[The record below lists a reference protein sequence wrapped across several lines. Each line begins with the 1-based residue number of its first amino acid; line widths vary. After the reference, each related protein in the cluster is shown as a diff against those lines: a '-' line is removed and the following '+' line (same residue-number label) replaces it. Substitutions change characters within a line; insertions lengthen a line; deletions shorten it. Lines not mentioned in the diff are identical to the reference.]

1 MVNVRIGAQIFEG
14 VEKVKFDTTD
24 GGTAT
29 FEEPADLTPIVEAL
43 EAAGVTVET
52 ADMAGIAAAMATI
65 EDKIKPWKHLPNTGT
80 DLLGDYVEVT
90 VNYTPNVNVASG
102 YVQLRE
108 NYYVDSLLYPPS
120 TFGASMDLTHIQ
132 NNTFTLSPA
141 NSSSPTMNLC
151 NNNAASRI
159 ILPEEYPIYEKQGSS
174 GNVQILTY
182 QLCGT
187 APIAVYLSKKM
198 SDPRTTI
205 SSTWIGSQNNNVAE
219 QFVKCPKDTE
229 IPYFLNRMHK
239 LTVDSMVGLFE
250 NLIDRSG
257 ETTVATLTLGS
268 ENLGRL
274 TEEQKNIAY
283 AKGWTLA

>member
-1 MVNVRIGAQIFEG
+1 MANVKIGDQIFEG

-52 ADMAGIAAAMATI
+52 TDMDGIIAAMATI
-65 EDKIKPWKHLPNTGT
+65 GDKIMPWEHLPNTGT
-80 DLLGDYVEVT
+80 DLLGDYVEVN
-90 VNYTPNVNVASG
+90 VNYTPNVNLSSG

-108 NYYVDSLLYPPS
+108 NYYVDILLYPPS
-120 TFGASMDLTHIQ
+120 TFGASMDLTHIK
-132 NNTFTLSPA
+132 NNTFTFSPA
-141 NSSSPTMNLC
+141 NPAGPTMNLC

-187 APIAVYLSKKM
+187 APIALYLSKKM
-198 SDPRTTI
+198 SDPRATI
-205 SSTWIGSQNNNVAE
+205 SSGWISSQNNNVTE

-229 IPYFLNRMHK
+229 IPYFLNKMHK

-250 NLIDRSG
+250 NLKDISG
-257 ETTVATLTLGS
+257 EAETKTLTLGS
-268 ENLGRL
+268 ENLARL

-283 AKGWTLA
+283 AKGWNLA

>member
-14 VEKVKFDTTD
+14 VEKVKLDTTD

-52 ADMAGIAAAMATI
+52 TDMAGIAAAMATI

-80 DLLGDYVEVT
+80 DLLGDYVEVN
-90 VNYTPNVNVASG
+90 VNYTPNVNLASG
-102 YVQLRE
+102 YVQLKK

-132 NNTFTLSPA
+132 NNTFTVSPA
-141 NSSSPTMNLC
+141 NPAAPTMNLC

-159 ILPEEYPIYEKQGSS
+159 ILPEEYPIYERQGSS
-174 GNVQILTY
+174 GVQILTY

-187 APIAVYLSKKM
+187 APIALYLSKKM
-198 SDPRTTI
+198 SDPRATI

-229 IPYFLNRMHK
+229 IPYYLNRMHK